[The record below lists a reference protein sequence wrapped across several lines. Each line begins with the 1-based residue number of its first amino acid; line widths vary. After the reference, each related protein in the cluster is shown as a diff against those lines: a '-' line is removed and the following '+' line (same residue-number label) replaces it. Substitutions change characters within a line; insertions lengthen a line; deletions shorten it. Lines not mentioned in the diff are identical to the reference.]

1 MNVSCVLQ
9 LIANGILPSN
19 VHITEYD
26 ARGESGYDLRCA
38 DDFHYL
44 LADIAS
50 TSPGC
55 KIFVFISDETRGGR
69 DMNNCHLFE
78 RLCQGLHPNA
88 EIIVASKP
96 FVPFDTLAGWN
107 SDMRA
112 MRMNISSASSN
123 KYPGKSIIVSEA
135 TIKVQE
141 AIDKNASLLLK
152 EWKSNEVP
160 VAIKSAMAGA
170 ESLMCG
176 LESRLAE
183 FRGSL
188 KKVCNDRKITLDQG
202 VDILARKAKQLFGPK
217 LTANVDTSNIVQ
229 IIEKH

>member
-1 MNVSCVLQ
+1 
-9 LIANGILPSN
+9 
-19 VHITEYD
+19 
-26 ARGESGYDLRCA
+26 
-38 DDFHYL
+38 
-44 LADIAS
+44 
-50 TSPGC
+50 
-55 KIFVFISDETRGGR
+55 
-69 DMNNCHLFE
+69 MNNCHLFE

-152 EWKSNEVP
+152 EWKSNEEP

-217 LTANVDTSNIVQ
+217 LTSNVDTSNIVVIRSSRNTKNFMMITTLLAYAKLQ
-229 IIEKH
+229 RAWLLVGGLVMVIQLLSFMPRKLIVNLSIISSY